1 MAKWREDFAQR
12 WVKHTFALLC
22 FACAHPLVGAFD
34 GARPVAA
41 VCWTRS
47 EIFLP
52 RGGIVSVTASQGVS
66 AVHFE
71 SPVHVFFH
79 TKAWPSSREWAR
91 SRRATVPHKVSSYRS
106 GNSFGSPKPIRNE
119 ARNHSQTELQSLRR
133 LWALLKR
140 FREHLGRSGLDFG
153 RSRGRFKKKSR
164 AICAQEA
171 LWSPKGGV
179 FPDLLDRGG
188 VPK

>member
-1 MAKWREDFAQR
+1 MRASE
-12 WVKHTFALLC
+12 VICFALLC

-71 SPVHVFFH
+71 SPVHVFF
-79 TKAWPSSREWAR
+79 PDEG
-91 SRRATVPHKVSSYRS
+91 VSE
-106 GNSFGSPKPIRNE
+106 FEKM
-119 ARNHSQTELQSLRR
+119 
-133 LWALLKR
+133 
-140 FREHLGRSGLDFG
+140 GL
-153 RSRGRFKKKSR
+153 
-164 AICAQEA
+164 
-171 LWSPKGGV
+171 P
-179 FPDLLDRGG
+179 
-188 VPK
+188 